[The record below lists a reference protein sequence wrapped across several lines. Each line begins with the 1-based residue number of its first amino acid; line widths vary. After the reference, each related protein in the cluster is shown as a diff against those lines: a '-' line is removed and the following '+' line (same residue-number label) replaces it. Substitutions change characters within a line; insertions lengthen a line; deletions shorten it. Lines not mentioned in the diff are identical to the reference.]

1 MSTTPLEPI
10 LDADNTELSVTGAF
24 YGGPIASTAPTTAVA
39 PLTGY
44 VCYGYTSEDGIEE
57 QPSRSVDPLK
67 AWQNNAVVQNV
78 TTDGSVAYT
87 VTFIETLP
95 EVVEL
100 WHGAELDATGKLT
113 FNPGFNSKKQRFV
126 VDIIDAEGEVER
138 HSFVGQVGTID
149 NRAFKGGELR
159 GFPLTINVI
168 GNVEKWFTRLATP

>member
-24 YGGPIASTAPTTAVA
+24 YGGPITATAPATATDA
-39 PLTGY
+39 LTGY

-57 QPSRSVDPLK
+57 QPSRSVDQLK
-67 AWQNNAVVQNV
+67 AWQNNAIVQNV

-100 WHGAELDATGKLT
+100 WHNAELDATGKLT
-113 FNPGFNSKKQRFV
+113 FNPGFTAKKQRFV
-126 VDIIDAEGEVER
+126 ADIIDGDGEVER
-138 HSFVGQVGTID
+138 HSFVGQVGELD
-149 NRAFKGGELR
+149 NRAFKSGELR
-159 GFPLTINVI
+159 GYPLTINAV
-168 GNVEKWFTRLATP
+168 GNITKWFTKLATP

>member
-24 YGGPIASTAPTTAVA
+24 YGGPMTATPPVTAIAA
-39 PLTGY
+39 LTGY

-57 QPSRSVDPLK
+57 QPSRTVDQKK

-78 TTDGSVAYT
+78 TTDGSVAYA

-100 WHGAELDATGKLT
+100 WHGATLDSTGKLT
-113 FNPGFNSKKQRFV
+113 FNPGFNAAKMRFV
-126 VDIIDAEGEVER
+126 VDIIDGNGEVER
-138 HSFVGQVGTID
+138 HSFVGQVGSID
-149 NRAFKGGELR
+149 NRAFKAGDLR

-168 GNVEKWFTRLATP
+168 GNVTKWFTRLATP